1 MQLAKFLE
9 LTTEEQYKTVMAAEL
24 TDKLCK
30 VYLLNL
36 QMAVQQKKP
45 ALVQYNE
52 NLLNAY
58 YKLVKYE
65 NNSKGQ

>member
-1 MQLAKFLE
+1 MQLTKFLE
-9 LTTEEQYKTVMAAEL
+9 LPVEEQYKTVMAAEL

-36 QMAVQQKKP
+36 QTAIQQKRP

-52 NLLNAY
+52 NLLNTY
-58 YKLVKYE
+58 YQLVKYE